1 MNPEAERFLQ
11 ELNQAMED
19 DPKKEEI
26 IAEYTMHVEDLL
38 SDLPIDSDKV
48 YADLVHRL
56 GTPEELAAVWKEEKS
71 ITPKKMQRLFV
82 FLNIAIFLAGAILTV
97 GYNVLEWAWLDRLW
111 GVLTESTTIIIFI
124 YMFFWGLLGYEIGKA
139 FGARGKKI
147 LLRTFIISVI
157 PNLVLMYLIIF
168 QFIPY
173 EWFDPLLE
181 LPFIILSVI
190 CTAVLYPISWLGYR
204 WGRRASV

>member
-1 MNPEAERFLQ
+1 
-11 ELNQAMED
+11 
-19 DPKKEEI
+19 
-26 IAEYTMHVEDLL
+26 LL

-181 LPFIILSVI
+181 
-190 CTAVLYPISWLGYR
+190 
-204 WGRRASV
+204 